1 MIRPQDILDF
11 SKGSIPA
18 FEKLYKEYWNRVY
31 QFTGLFVDDSFER
44 EDIVQEVFVRLWK
57 KRHLLDSSKDI
68 DGFLFII
75 TRNMVFNR
83 LRKSGRTER
92 MEALAESAGLIY
104 DSDTESKLDASYL
117 KDYVDKLISILP
129 ERQREAFRLSRQEKL
144 SIKQIALKMGI
155 SESGVKR
162 HINLALKFIRAN
174 LPLLI
179 LFFQK

>member
-1 MIRPQDILDF
+1 
-11 SKGSIPA
+11 
-18 FEKLYKEYWNRVY
+18 
-31 QFTGLFVDDSFER
+31 
-44 EDIVQEVFVRLWK
+44 
-57 KRHLLDSSKDI
+57 
-68 DGFLFII
+68 
-75 TRNMVFNR
+75 MVFNR

-92 MEALAESAGLIY
+92 IDSLAEAAGVIY
-104 DSDTESKLDASYL
+104 DYDTESKLDASYL